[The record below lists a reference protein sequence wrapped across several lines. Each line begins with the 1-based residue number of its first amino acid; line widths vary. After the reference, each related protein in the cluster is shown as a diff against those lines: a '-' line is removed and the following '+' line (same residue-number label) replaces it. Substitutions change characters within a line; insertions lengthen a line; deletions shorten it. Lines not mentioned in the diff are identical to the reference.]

1 MLLLNSSVC
10 ISTKEDSNTE
20 ANSILEEVLASG
32 YKSNNF
38 ILSSQQVDAAD
49 TNQPLAECKISQ
61 VN

>member
-10 ISTKEDSNTE
+10 ITTKGDSNTE

-49 TNQPLAECKISQ
+49 TNQPLTKCKISQ